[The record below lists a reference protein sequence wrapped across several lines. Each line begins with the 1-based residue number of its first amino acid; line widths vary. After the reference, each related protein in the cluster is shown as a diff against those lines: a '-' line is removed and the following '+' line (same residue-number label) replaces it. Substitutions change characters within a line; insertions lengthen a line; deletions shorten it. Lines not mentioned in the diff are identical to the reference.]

1 MSDYIDKMQ
10 LHVMGKQL
18 VRDVAKLA
26 ADKQAT
32 NTAREY
38 AKITAVN
45 GDGTLELDK
54 GTENYPMPISNVR
67 RTVGAEAKVGDV
79 VVVETTQHVPLAT
92 SIVSVDGDTDNRITG
107 AIADAQ
113 DTADAAQTAADT
125 AKAATDA
132 LQTLIRET
140 SDGIEV
146 GKSADGSTYTGT
158 HTLVGTDAFEVH
170 DKDHNTLASFSDSS
184 VELGKNSDNS
194 KIDMINGALVVTTT
208 DDVNVYDAWTSEQ
221 VATSIENTKIPEG
234 TGYKYC
240 SSQLNFKT
248 SRQARN
254 PDTTQYV
261 ANQYGDATITMDSYE
276 VGNDIQLNLATRV
289 LNDDGSLKT
298 SYNLC
303 NYSMSAYTSDTPHGL
318 SGSILEQANTKTL
331 SLAHKL
337 YINAETLEFQY
348 PATVP
353 NSYKARKSI
362 GMGRLLGFIDA
373 LNNNPRKTTINN
385 AASGMYCQ
393 AFETPTGIILGA
405 NSTGTS
411 FSAQSVVCKVYTTG
425 KFSNTGNIFMRG
437 VFANKQSGIYVAYGS
452 DGHTITIT
460 TEQATSL
467 AGQDTFQVFIPCGWS
482 VDTAES

>member
-170 DKDHNTLASFSDSS
+170 DKDHNTLASFGAWNI
-184 VELGKNSDNS
+184 ELAKS
-194 KIDMINGALVVTTT
+194 A
-208 DDVNVYDAWTSEQ
+208 NV
-221 VATSIENTKIPEG
+221 G
-234 TGYKYC
+234 
-240 SSQLNFKT
+240 
-248 SRQARN
+248 
-254 PDTTQYV
+254 
-261 ANQYGDATITMDSYE
+261 E
-276 VGNDIQLNLATRV
+276 VGFFGGVDTIK
-289 LNDDGSLKT
+289 GGIK
-298 SYNLC
+298 
-303 NYSMSAYTSDTPHGL
+303 YTSDGSYSSFELHAGKDTTEDEGWMYLASAASTGVTKSTKGWSSVYPVLTSTKKYLWGYSDSVITPQIIGVYT
-318 SGSILEQANTKTL
+318 SGAASTGEILLKAHNGSANYASIDMGASKGASVTLQGVYGSQASLMVFPYSDSYGGIFFNTPRFYVNSVVGQPSVMFVGSKT
-331 SLAHKL
+331 A
-337 YINAETLEFQY
+337 TLTAVDSTHSAAVLFTASQ
-348 PATVP
+348 
-353 NSYKARKSI
+353 YKAITGVAFDKTKHSVTCMN
-362 GMGRLLGFIDA
+362 GEHDA
-373 LNNNPRKTTINN
+373 CANIWSMV
-385 AASGMYCQ
+385 ASYSASEDNIHLMCL
-393 AFETPTGIILGA
+393 TSKKVSGA
-405 NSTGTS
+405 IRVN
-411 FSAQSVVCKVYTTG
+411 Y
-425 KFSNTGNIFMRG
+425 
-437 VFANKQSGIYVAYGS
+437 
-452 DGHTITIT
+452 TITID
-460 TEQATSL
+460 AS
-467 AGQDTFQVFIPCGWS
+467 
-482 VDTAES
+482 